1 MTVYLSV
8 EQLLLINVEMIKEW
22 GGIAGVRDRRAL
34 EAAVAR
40 PLSGYYADVIEQ
52 AAALCESLLQNHRFI
67 DGNKRSAITATG
79 VFLRMNDYELIFVDR
94 EMYNWLMNLYET
106 NRVTKAAIEVWLRT
120 HAISI

>member
-8 EQLLLINVEMIKEW
+8 EQLILINVEMIKEW

-52 AAALCESLLQNHRFI
+52 AAALCESLLQNHPFI
-67 DGNKRSAITATG
+67 DGNKRSAIAATG

>member
-52 AAALCESLLQNHRFI
+52 AAALCESLLQNHPFI

>member
-8 EQLLLINVEMIKEW
+8 EQLILINVEMIKEW
-22 GGIAGVRDRRAL
+22 GGIAGVPDRRAL

-40 PLSGYYADVIEQ
+40 PLSGYYADLIEQ
-52 AAALCESLLQNHRFI
+52 AAALCESLLQNHPFI

>member
-8 EQLLLINVEMIKEW
+8 EQLILINVEMIKEW

-52 AAALCESLLQNHRFI
+52 AAALCESLLQNHPFI

-94 EMYNWLMNLYET
+94 EMYTWLMNLYET

>member
-8 EQLLLINVEMIKEW
+8 EQLILINVEMIKEW

>member
-40 PLSGYYADVIEQ
+40 PLSGYYADLIEQ
-52 AAALCESLLQNHRFI
+52 AAALCESLLQNHPFI

>member
-8 EQLLLINVEMIKEW
+8 EQLILINVEMIKEW

-34 EAAVAR
+34 EAAVPR
-40 PLSGYYADVIEQ
+40 PLSGYYADDIER
-52 AAALCESLLQNHRFI
+52 AAALCESLLQNHPFI

-94 EMYNWLMNLYET
+94 EMYTWLMNLYET

>member
-8 EQLLLINVEMIKEW
+8 EQLILINVEMIKEW

-40 PLSGYYADVIEQ
+40 PLSGYYADLIEQ
-52 AAALCESLLQNHRFI
+52 AAALCESLLQNHPFI
-67 DGNKRSAITATG
+67 DGNKRSAIAATG